1 MNNILLANCP
11 REVCHNNQSTM
22 KMRTFIV
29 RDIKGAKWNNVRMGD
44 CDLVGDVW
52 LMGLLAHFLVNFE
65 KFYGLSGH
73 CIEFFVFK
81 CPKSVLIGSLE
92 H

>member
-29 RDIKGAKWNNVRMGD
+29 RDIKGAKLNIVRMGD
-44 CDLVGDVW
+44 GDIVGDVLW
-52 LMGLLAHFLVNFE
+52 MWLLAHFL
-65 KFYGLSGH
+65 S
-73 CIEFFVFK
+73 EFK
-81 CPKSVLIGSLE
+81 Y
-92 H
+92 